1 MVNMSL
7 KLEFEKI
14 NSNGGCL
21 LKQSQDIQRVSDSQ
35 ADFGYSETDLIL
47 KDLNDEIEELK
58 EELFVSKDKKLIEQE
73 LGDVIFVLCNLAN
86 RYGVDASKAIDY
98 STKEFQR
105 RMVFIEEILDKEGVS
120 IKDTPRD
127 RLNELWKRAK
137 GK

>member
-1 MVNMSL
+1 MSL
-7 KLEFEKI
+7 KSEFEKI
-14 NSNGGCL
+14 NNAGSCL
-21 LKQSQDIQRVSDSQ
+21 LKQSQDTQKVSDSQ

-98 STKEFQR
+98 STREFQR
-105 RMVFIEEILDKEGVS
+105 RMVFIEDVLDKEGVH
-120 IKDTPRD
+120 IKDAPRG